1 MPILAIG
8 ISTSLKAMRHRSF
21 QPGFTLIELL
31 VAVVVIS
38 VIVSI
43 GLLSLGVLGDDRQL
57 RREAFRVGSLL
68 EVAQDEAVMQGRE
81 FGLEILQTSYRFVE
95 FDPYQQRWAE
105 IVADDQFRAR
115 QLPDGIEFDLFLEDK
130 SVLLKIDAEEL
141 SDEDDEANS
150 ISNSRNEFAPH
161 ILIFSSGDSTPF
173 ELRIVDRAR
182 EYTVILTGD
191 LAGSVEVMTES
202 EKADALL

>member
-1 MPILAIG
+1 
-8 ISTSLKAMRHRSF
+8 MRNRSF

-31 VAVVVIS
+31 VVVVVIGI
-38 VIVSI
+38 IVSI

-57 RREAFRVGSLL
+57 RREAFRIGSLL

-81 FGLEILQTSYRFVE
+81 FGLEVMLTSYRFVE

-105 IVADDQFRAR
+105 VPTEDVFRAR
-115 QLPDGIEFDLFLEDK
+115 ELPEGIEFDLLLENK
-130 SVLLKIDAEEL
+130 SILLEIDAEDL
-141 SDEDDEANS
+141 SDLDAQENANS
-150 ISNSRNEFAPH
+150 RKEFAPH
-161 ILIFSSGDSTPF
+161 ILIFSSGDTTPF
-173 ELRIVDRAR
+173 QLRIVDRAQD
-182 EYTVILTGD
+182 YTVILTGD

>member
-1 MPILAIG
+1 
-8 ISTSLKAMRHRSF
+8 MRHRSF
-21 QPGFTLIELL
+21 QTGFTLIELL

-38 VIVSI
+38 IIVSI

-57 RREAFRVGSLL
+57 RREAFRIGSLL

-81 FGLEILQTSYRFVE
+81 FGLEVLLSSYRFVE
-95 FDPYQQRWAE
+95 FDPFQRRWAE
-105 IVADDQFRAR
+105 LQGEDVFRAR
-115 QLPDGIEFDLFLEDK
+115 QLPEGIEFDLLLEDK

-141 SDEDDEANS
+141 SEEDEEEN
-150 ISNSRNEFAPH
+150 SNSKNKFAPH

-191 LAGSVEVMTES
+191 LAGSIEVMTES

>member
-1 MPILAIG
+1 
-8 ISTSLKAMRHRSF
+8 MRNRSF

-31 VAVVVIS
+31 VVVVVIGI
-38 VIVSI
+38 IVSI
-43 GLLSLGVLGDDRQL
+43 GLLSLGILGDDRQL
-57 RREAFRVGSLL
+57 RREAFRIGSLL

-81 FGLEILQTSYRFVE
+81 FGLEVMLTSYRFVE

-105 IVADDQFRAR
+105 LPTENVFRAR
-115 QLPDGIEFDLFLEDK
+115 ELPEGIEFNLLLEDR
-130 SVLLKIDAEEL
+130 SILLEIDAEDL
-141 SDEDDEANS
+141 SDPDAAENANS
-150 ISNSRNEFAPH
+150 KKDFAPH

-173 ELRIVDRAR
+173 QLRIVDRAR
-182 EYTVILTGD
+182 DYTVILTGD

>member
-1 MPILAIG
+1 
-8 ISTSLKAMRHRSF
+8 MRNRSF

-31 VAVVVIS
+31 VVVVVIGI
-38 VIVSI
+38 IVSI

-57 RREAFRVGSLL
+57 RREAFRIGSLL

-81 FGLEILQTSYRFVE
+81 FGLEVMLTSYRFVE

-105 IVADDQFRAR
+105 VPTEDVFRAR
-115 QLPDGIEFDLFLEDK
+115 ELPEGIEFDLLLENK
-130 SVLLKIDAEEL
+130 SILLEIDAEDL
-141 SDEDDEANS
+141 SDLDAQENANS
-150 ISNSRNEFAPH
+150 RKEFAPH

-173 ELRIVDRAR
+173 QLRIVDRAQD
-182 EYTVILTGD
+182 YTVILTGD

>member
-1 MPILAIG
+1 
-8 ISTSLKAMRHRSF
+8 MRNRSF

-31 VAVVVIS
+31 VVVVVIGI
-38 VIVSI
+38 IVSI
-43 GLLSLGVLGDDRQL
+43 GLLSLGILGDDRQL
-57 RREAFRVGSLL
+57 RREAYRIGSLL

-81 FGLEILQTSYRFVE
+81 FGLEVMLTSYRFVE

-105 IVADDQFRAR
+105 LPTENVFRAR
-115 QLPDGIEFDLFLEDK
+115 ELPEGIEFNLLLEDR
-130 SVLLKIDAEEL
+130 SILLEIDAEDL
-141 SDEDDEANS
+141 SDPDAEDNANS
-150 ISNSRNEFAPH
+150 KNDFAPH

-173 ELRIVDRAR
+173 QLRIVDRAR
-182 EYTVILTGD
+182 DYTIILTGD

>member
-1 MPILAIG
+1 
-8 ISTSLKAMRHRSF
+8 MRHRSF
-21 QPGFTLIELL
+21 QSGFTLIELL
-31 VAVVVIS
+31 VVVVVIG

-57 RREAFRVGSLL
+57 RREAFRIGSLL

-81 FGLEILQTSYRFVE
+81 FGLEVLLSSYRFVE
-95 FDPYQQRWAE
+95 FDPFQRRWAE
-105 IVADDQFRAR
+105 VQTDDVFRAR
-115 QLPDGIEFDLFLEDK
+115 QLPEGIEFDLLLEDK
-130 SVLLKIDAEEL
+130 SVLLKIDAEDL
-141 SDEDDEANS
+141 SEEDEEERLNS
-150 ISNSRNEFAPH
+150 KNEFAPH

-191 LAGSVEVMTES
+191 LAGSIEVMTES

>member
-1 MPILAIG
+1 
-8 ISTSLKAMRHRSF
+8 MRNRSF

-31 VAVVVIS
+31 VVIVVIGI
-38 VIVSI
+38 IVSI
-43 GLLSLGVLGDDRQL
+43 GLLSLGILGDDRQL
-57 RREAFRVGSLL
+57 RREAYRIGSLL

-81 FGLEILQTSYRFVE
+81 FGLEIMLTSYRFVE

-105 IVADDQFRAR
+105 LPTEDVFRAR
-115 QLPDGIEFDLFLEDK
+115 ELPEGIEFNLLLEDR
-130 SVLLKIDAEEL
+130 SILLEIDAEDL
-141 SDEDDEANS
+141 SDPDADVNA
-150 ISNSRNEFAPH
+150 NSRNDFAPH

-173 ELRIVDRAR
+173 QLRIVDRAR
-182 EYTVILTGD
+182 DYTVILTGD

>member
-1 MPILAIG
+1 
-8 ISTSLKAMRHRSF
+8 MRHRSF

-31 VAVVVIS
+31 VVVVVIG

-81 FGLEILQTSYRFVE
+81 FGLEILQSSYRFVE
-95 FDPYQQRWAE
+95 FDPFQRRWAE
-105 IVADDQFRAR
+105 IATDDHFRAR
-115 QLPDGIEFDLFLEDK
+115 QLPDGIEFDLLLENK
-130 SVLLKIDAEEL
+130 SVLLEIDAEDLTEEDA
-141 SDEDDEANS
+141 DEN
-150 ISNSRNEFAPH
+150 SNSRNEFAPH

-173 ELRIVDRAR
+173 ELRIVDRER

-191 LAGSVEVMTES
+191 LAGSIEVMTES